1 MIDCMDGHSH
11 FLGHLFQTQA
21 IQVMKRLGLS
31 REELSQ
37 QVLRAI
43 FNVVGRNQDDHVK
56 NIAFLMNRKGEW
68 RLSPAF
74 DVTYAW
80 DPKGNWTS
88 QHQMSINGKRERFE
102 RADLVGLAAT
112 AGIKKTRAHEMVDRV
127 LETVRKWPDFAG
139 HAGVLDTQV
148 ERIQKSQRIN
158 L

>member
-1 MIDCMDGHSH
+1 
-11 FLGHLFQTQA
+11 
-21 IQVMKRLGLS
+21 
-31 REELSQ
+31 EELSQ

-56 NIAFLMNRKGEW
+56 NIAFLMNRTGEW

-88 QHQMSINGKRERFE
+88 KHQMSINGKRDRFE

-127 LETVRKWPDFAG
+127 IETVRKWSDFAG
-139 HAGVLDTQV
+139 KAGVLDSHADK
-148 ERIQKSQRIN
+148 IQRSQRTD